1 MKKVSSKEKIKNNK
15 KEMKMEDYTNNIVK
29 GSDKVAKINLSIEE
43 YGNRRDTFL
52 ILEKSFIDG
61 TFLAFYKNTV
71 VDMKTCKNPLTPWD
85 FKQENVMGAKIK
97 TLDDYCLVKR
107 SYYSSKII
115 EDLSNTMT
123 EEETKIQYAYDNK
136 FLKIGNDEDI
146 QYGDGGRMII
156 ATPLYFIK
164 HLPLNSNVKTNLSMQ
179 LNKLGDERNDWHED
193 CPVLDIIDPDLN
205 PNYLSPTDM
214 QKLLDEKNGKS
225 DEKKNIKSN
234 VEDKEISEDKD
245 EDKCE
250 KEKSE
255 DKNEDKGEGG
265 DDEDEGEE
273 AGEVNDEN
281 VIHVIAYSEDE
292 EENPKLLTTFPESL
306 SLRSKYKWIPTEFLV
321 NKDLKATIL
330 GPIHNLP
337 RKGNGDI
344 YSNILKVFEAML
356 PGFQKLNLLKENE
369 DTKLQV
375 VVKAQKYE
383 IKPGMKYS
391 GKWHMEG
398 KTENIVA
405 AGVYYCNIEKGFR
418 EDKLL
423 FRNSVFP
430 DETYAEQ
437 LYRTPDYEID
447 VLDGSAVVFSNTL
460 PHKFKELANL
470 SNSPITRTFLNFF
483 IVDPSKPIECDSGK
497 LEYCGLLK
505 SMKLKNIVIG
515 HILKFLSP
523 LKYDALVIAKE
534 KRRLAR
540 ECMKTEVSGWGV
552 IHYGNSGDL
561 EFYDAFHEFHNPDK
575 YDGDGEEDI

>member
-1 MKKVSSKEKIKNNK
+1 
-15 KEMKMEDYTNNIVK
+15 
-29 GSDKVAKINLSIEE
+29 
-43 YGNRRDTFL
+43 
-52 ILEKSFIDG
+52 
-61 TFLAFYKNTV
+61 
-71 VDMKTCKNPLTPWD
+71 
-85 FKQENVMGAKIK
+85 
-97 TLDDYCLVKR
+97 
-107 SYYSSKII
+107 
-115 EDLSNTMT
+115 
-123 EEETKIQYAYDNK
+123 
-136 FLKIGNDEDI
+136 
-146 QYGDGGRMII
+146 
-156 ATPLYFIK
+156 
-164 HLPLNSNVKTNLSMQ
+164 
-179 LNKLGDERNDWHED
+179 
-193 CPVLDIIDPDLN
+193 
-205 PNYLSPTDM
+205 
-214 QKLLDEKNGKS
+214 LL
-225 DEKKNIKSN
+225 
-234 VEDKEISEDKD
+234 
-245 EDKCE
+245 
-250 KEKSE
+250 
-255 DKNEDKGEGG
+255 
-265 DDEDEGEE
+265 
-273 AGEVNDEN
+273 
-281 VIHVIAYSEDE
+281 
-292 EENPKLLTTFPESL
+292 
-306 SLRSKYKWIPTEFLV
+306 
-321 NKDLKATIL
+321 
-330 GPIHNLP
+330 
-337 RKGNGDI
+337 
-344 YSNILKVFEAML
+344 
-356 PGFQKLNLLKENE
+356 
-369 DTKLQV
+369 
-375 VVKAQKYE
+375 KAQKYE

-497 LEYCGLLK
+497 LEYWGLLK